1 MPEIILHFDGGADA
15 DADAVARLLQAQANT
30 LEGVTAAETEVYPK
44 RGAPEIILALTVAAT
59 VLNQGATMLESLKKF
74 IEAAKGVGSA
84 LGLGNLRIEVGN
96 KQVAP
101 AALTDEH
108 AIDIER
114 GG

>member
-1 MPEIILHFDGGADA
+1 MPEIILHFDAGT
-15 DADAVARLLQAQANT
+15 DADAVAKLLQVQAQT
-30 LEGVTAAETEVYPK
+30 LEGVTAAEAEVYPK
-44 RGAPEIILALTVAAT
+44 RGAPEIILALSVAAT
-59 VLNQGATMLESLKKF
+59 VLNQGAGTLEALKKF

-84 LGLGNLRIEVGN
+84 LGLGNLRIEVGS

-108 AIDIER
+108 VIDIER

>member
-1 MPEIILHFDGGADA
+1 MPEIILHFDAGT
-15 DADAVARLLQAQANT
+15 DADAVAKLLQVQAHT
-30 LEGVTAAETEVYPK
+30 LEGVTAAEAEVYPK

-59 VLNQGATMLESLKKF
+59 VLNQGATTLESLKKF
-74 IEAAKGVGSA
+74 IEAAKSVGIA
-84 LGLGNLRIEVGN
+84 LGLGNLRIEVGS

-108 AIDIER
+108 VIDIER